1 MNAAEAQLMLS
12 RSEIRAETRF
22 STCPGGGRWQ
32 RAEKFCFRDRNQT
45 INHTLSRG
53 AWPLLLEGDS

>member
-22 STCPGGGRWQ
+22 STCPGGGEGGSVQKRSVFAIEIRQ
-32 RAEKFCFRDRNQT
+32 SITRFPGALGHFC
-45 INHTLSRG
+45 
-53 AWPLLLEGDS
+53 